1 MICLKDFVP
10 KDVEGLA
17 LVMLCEIEGCS
28 EGHDFVEHVVLFG
41 SEYD

>member
-17 LVMLCEIEGCS
+17 LVMLGEIEGCS